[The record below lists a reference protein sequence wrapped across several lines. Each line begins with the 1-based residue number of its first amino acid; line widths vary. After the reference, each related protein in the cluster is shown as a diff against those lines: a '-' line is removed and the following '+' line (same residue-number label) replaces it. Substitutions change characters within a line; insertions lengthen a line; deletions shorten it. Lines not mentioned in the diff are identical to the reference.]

1 MIKRQDFYKRIFGY
15 QETSPVESRVI
26 EKAVEKAKAQYA
38 GRKAFSIEDL
48 TDFWKISGI
57 SLRDEAYAVNLSKT
71 LSPSKTQDE
80 HAEQRILA
88 EKAHDFYTPSF
99 PELYAIIS
107 CLEQN
112 KDNQKYQDEITNVR
126 AFIKDS
132 ALKTWLM
139 TLTRIQYNPQG
150 EDIVIHNYKQPSQ
163 YELPVH
169 FIGPD
174 GAVLSADNSEKPVQ
188 ALLDT
193 NQSLQEVNEAF
204 RWLMDVDAYIWRLN
218 SKPQQTDER
227 VAGFVAYSRGVSLS
241 CGRDSHNPYSAL
253 RVSLLPAGPKK

>member
-1 MIKRQDFYKRIFGY
+1 
-15 QETSPVESRVI
+15 
-26 EKAVEKAKAQYA
+26 
-38 GRKAFSIEDL
+38 
-48 TDFWKISGI
+48 
-57 SLRDEAYAVNLSKT
+57 
-71 LSPSKTQDE
+71 
-80 HAEQRILA
+80 
-88 EKAHDFYTPSF
+88 
-99 PELYAIIS
+99 
-107 CLEQN
+107 
-112 KDNQKYQDEITNVR
+112 
-126 AFIKDS
+126 
-132 ALKTWLM
+132 M

-174 GAVLSADNSEKPVQ
+174 GAILSANHAEKPMQ

-204 RWLMDVDAYIWRLN
+204 RWLMDVDAYLWRLN

-227 VAGFVAYSRGVSLS
+227 VAWFFAGSSRVVLV
-241 CGRDSHNPYSAL
+241 CGRYSHDPDSAL

>member
-15 QETSPVESRVI
+15 QETSQIESRVI

-48 TDFWKISGI
+48 ADFWKISGI

-112 KDNQKYQDEITNVR
+112 KDNPQYQNEIEQAR
-126 AFIKDS
+126 SFIKDS
-132 ALKTWLM
+132 VIKHWLM
-139 TLTRIQYNPQG
+139 TLTRVHYNPQG

-174 GAVLSADNSEKPVQ
+174 GAILSANHAEKPMQ

-204 RWLMDVDAYIWRLN
+204 RWLMDVDAYLWRLN

-227 VAGFVAYSRGVSLS
+227 VAWLS
-241 CGRDSHNPYSAL
+241 ADSGKVYLICFWYPQNPSSAL
-253 RVSLLPAGPKK
+253 RVRRAKS